1 MTWEQKSNLIQK
13 DPVTCASNFD
23 HMVQLFTHDVLKSS
37 VMAIEEIADQISAK
51 GKSTYSWFILGKA
64 NSRI

>member
-37 VMAIEEIADQISAK
+37 VMAIEEIAD
-51 GKSTYSWFILGKA
+51 
-64 NSRI
+64 